1 MLCVRM
7 IRDGLRIILHECIK
21 YERTEGAIHD
31 ETEYGQVV
39 VTYSDAWISGNGGD
53 RWRKHF
59 NHGPNGKYG
68 ESARFCIG
76 AFTFYQFLFPGI
88 ILLLVLG
95 VMPLVIGISLMRY
108 VHWELGETLN
118 LYPDRYWAWTFSLYT
133 GFALIIWIMVQ
144 VYWIQDVSIIH
155 LVYFAWGVGI
165 QVVTLWPGV
174 QQKYSK

>member
-1 MLCVRM
+1 MKRSIGRSWLLIVM
-7 IRDGLRIILHECIK
+7 HGFLGMGALVGGSILIMDPTGSMVNLPDSILE
-21 YERTEGAIHD
+21 
-31 ETEYGQVV
+31 Q
-39 VTYSDAWISGNGGD
+39 S
-53 RWRKHF
+53 
-59 NHGPNGKYG
+59 P
-68 ESARFCIG
+68 
-76 AFTFYQFLFPGI
+76 FTSFLFPGI

-174 QQKYSK
+174 QRKYSK

>member
-1 MLCVRM
+1 MMKRSMGRSWLLIVM
-7 IRDGLRIILHECIK
+7 HGFLGM
-21 YERTEGAIHD
+21 GAI
-31 ETEYGQVV
+31 V
-39 VTYSDAWISGNGGD
+39 GGSILIMD
-53 RWRKHF
+53 PTGSMVNLPDSVLEHS
-59 NHGPNGKYG
+59 P
-68 ESARFCIG
+68 
-76 AFTFYQFLFPGI
+76 FTSFLFPGI

>member
-1 MLCVRM
+1 MMKRSIGRSWLLIVM
-7 IRDGLRIILHECIK
+7 HGFLGMGALVGGSILIMDPTGSMVNLPDSILE
-21 YERTEGAIHD
+21 
-31 ETEYGQVV
+31 Q
-39 VTYSDAWISGNGGD
+39 S
-53 RWRKHF
+53 
-59 NHGPNGKYG
+59 P
-68 ESARFCIG
+68 
-76 AFTFYQFLFPGI
+76 FTSFLFPGI

-165 QVVTLWPGV
+165 QVVTLWPRV
-174 QQKYSK
+174 QRKYSK